1 MVINDV
7 TGGAACLAAG
17 SVGAVRPTT
26 EAFEETVCTLLLLV
40 DWEVVSV
47 DGAVCGGAFV
57 AEYCESG
64 DVINFCAVAGD
75 TTSGD
80 VTGFWDVGG
89 SLTDVETACVVVG
102 ETAGVACFV
111 KFVAETG

>member
-40 DWEVVSV
+40 DWEVV
-47 DGAVCGGAFV
+47 
-57 AEYCESG
+57 
-64 DVINFCAVAGD
+64 
-75 TTSGD
+75 
-80 VTGFWDVGG
+80 
-89 SLTDVETACVVVG
+89 
-102 ETAGVACFV
+102 
-111 KFVAETG
+111 